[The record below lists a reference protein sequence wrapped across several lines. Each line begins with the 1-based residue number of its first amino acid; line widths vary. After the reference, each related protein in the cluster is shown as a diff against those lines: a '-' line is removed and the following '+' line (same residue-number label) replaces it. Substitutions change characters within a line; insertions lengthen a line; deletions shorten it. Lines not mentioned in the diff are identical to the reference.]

1 MVEATD
7 MDRSIEIP
15 DELVK
20 AAQEMTGQTD
30 EREAVET
37 MLRRALGASSKPAK
51 NMFDLVGK
59 VRLREDYDYK
69 ALRAD
74 RHDPD

>member
-1 MVEATD
+1 
-7 MDRSIEIP
+7 MDKSIDIP
-15 DELVK
+15 DDLVK
-20 AAQEMTGQTD
+20 AAQEATGQTD
-30 EREAVET
+30 ERDAVAT
-37 MLRRALGASSKPAK
+37 ILRRALSASAKPAK
-51 NMFDLVGK
+51 SMFDLVGK